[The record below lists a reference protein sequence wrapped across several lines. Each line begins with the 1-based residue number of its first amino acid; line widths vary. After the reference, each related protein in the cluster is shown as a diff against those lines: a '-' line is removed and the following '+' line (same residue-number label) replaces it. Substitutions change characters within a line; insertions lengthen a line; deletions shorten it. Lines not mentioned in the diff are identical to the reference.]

1 MGSLIASYAS
11 WAVNWLLAVLAGS
24 ALMFGIGGLIYSRL
38 SLLTFR
44 TPYQTIVTIAA
55 GALLFI
61 AGWSGHAVDQR
72 GKMERQALLDANRK
86 LVVEITAERRKAA
99 SLEADR
105 TTAQQ
110 QATEAEE
117 RARKAE
123 EVAASIPDSGGVSQP
138 TSDKIRDLWG
148 K

>member
-11 WAVNWLLAVLAGS
+11 GAVNWLLVFLTGS
-24 ALMFGIGGLIYSRL
+24 ALIIGVGGIVYSRL
-38 SLLTFR
+38 PVL
-44 TPYQTIVTIAA
+44 PYRTIVAAGA
-55 GALLFI
+55 GALLFV

>member
-11 WAVNWLLAVLAGS
+11 GAVNWLLVFLTGS
-24 ALMFGIGGLIYSRL
+24 ALIVGVGGMIYSRL
-38 SLLTFR
+38 PVL
-44 TPYQTIVTIAA
+44 PYRTIVAA
-55 GALLFI
+55 VSGVLLFV
-61 AGWSGHAVDQR
+61 AGWTGHAVDQR
-72 GKMERQALLDANRK
+72 GKMERQALLEANRK
-86 LVVEITAERRKAA
+86 LVVEITAERHKAE

-105 TTAQQ
+105 ATAQR
-110 QATEAEE
+110 QATEAED

-123 EVAASIPDSGGVSQP
+123 EVAVSIPDSGGVSQP

>member
-11 WAVNWLLAVLAGS
+11 GAVNWLLAVLAGS

-99 SLEADR
+99 SMEADR

-110 QATEAEE
+110 QAAEAEE

-123 EVAASIPDSGGVSQP
+123 EVAATVPDSGGVSRP

>member
-11 WAVNWLLAVLAGS
+11 GAVNWLLVFLTGS
-24 ALMFGIGGLIYSRL
+24 ALIIGIGGMIYSRL
-38 SLLTFR
+38 PVL
-44 TPYQTIVTIAA
+44 PYRTIVAA
-55 GALLFI
+55 VAGVLLFV

-86 LVVEITAERRKAA
+86 LVVEIIAERRKAA

-123 EVAASIPDSGGVSQP
+123 EVASTVPDSGGVSQP

>member
-11 WAVNWLLAVLAGS
+11 GAVNWLLAALAGS
-24 ALMFGIGGLIYSRL
+24 ALIFGIGGLIYSRL
-38 SLLTFR
+38 SFLTIR

-55 GALLFI
+55 GALLFL

-86 LVVEITAERRKAA
+86 LVVEITAERRKAE

-105 TTAQQ
+105 ATAQR
-110 QATEAEE
+110 QATEAEG

-123 EVAASIPDSGGVSQP
+123 EVASTVPDSGGVTQP